1 MAARM
6 KARTKAHAADHTPS
20 VTAPTVVVDIIRDA
34 IAHYASPYRLP
45 ASLITDSSEISE
57 RNSMAPIRYRT
68 ADVDGFKVFYRE
80 AGPADAPKLL
90 LLHGFPSAGHM
101 FRDLIPLLADRF
113 HIVAPDLPG
122 FGQSDMPPREKFS
135 YTFDNIARVIER
147 FTEVIGLDRFAVYVF
162 DYGAPTGFRLA
173 VRHPERITAI
183 ISQNGNAYEEGLS
196 DGWTPIRA
204 YWQDPSQANRKALR
218 AFLTPETTRWQY
230 THGVP
235 DPTMVSPDGQN
246 LDNFYL
252 ARPGADEVQLD
263 LFGDY
268 GPMSRFIR
276 HSRNISALISHRFW
290 RCGARTI
297 RSFFRRAPRRSSAI
311 SLVPWFASLIPATSR
326 WRRMRA
332 KSRKASATS

>member
-1 MAARM
+1 M
-6 KARTKAHAADHTPS
+6 
-20 VTAPTVVVDIIRDA
+20 TA
-34 IAHYASPYRLP
+34 
-45 ASLITDSSEISE
+45 IT
-57 RNSMAPIRYRT
+57 YRT
-68 ADVDGFKVFYRE
+68 AKLNGSGVFYRE
-80 AGPADAPKLL
+80 AGSPGAPKLL

-122 FGQSDMPPREKFS
+122 FGNSDLPGRGL
-135 YTFDNIARVIER
+135 TFDKVADAIDRL
-147 FTEVIGLDRFAVYVF
+147 TETIGFDRYAIYVF

-196 DGWTPIRA
+196 EGWNLIRA
-204 YWQDPSQANRKALR
+204 YWQDASPANREALR
-218 AFLTPETTRWQY
+218 NFLKPESTLWQY

-235 DPTMVSPDGQN
+235 DAAKVSPDGYS

-268 GPMSRFIR
+268 KSNVALYPTFQKYFRTHKPPLLAAWGRNDPFFLPPGADAFKRDIPNAVVRFFDTGHFALETHAAEIAAEIR
-276 HSRNISALISHRFW
+276 DFL
-290 RCGARTI
+290 
-297 RSFFRRAPRRSSAI
+297 PR
-311 SLVPWFASLIPATSR
+311 
-326 WRRMRA
+326 
-332 KSRKASATS
+332 

>member
-1 MAARM
+1 M
-6 KARTKAHAADHTPS
+6 TP
-20 VTAPTVVVDIIRDA
+20 V
-34 IAHYASPYRLP
+34 
-45 ASLITDSSEISE
+45 
-57 RNSMAPIRYRT
+57 RYRT
-68 ADVDGFKVFYRE
+68 ADVDGFNIFYRE

-135 YTFDNIARVIER
+135 YTFDNITRVIDR

-196 DGWTPIRA
+196 EGWSPIKA
-204 YWQDPSQANRKALR
+204 YWQDPSEANRKALR
-218 AFLTPETTRWQY
+218 AFLAPETTRWQY

-235 DPTMVSPDGQN
+235 DAARVSPDGLS

-252 ARPGADEVQLD
+252 ARPGADEAQLD

-268 GPMSRFIR
+268 KSNVSLYPAFQDY
-276 HSRNISALISHRFW
+276 F
-290 RCGARTI
+290 RTYKPPFLAVWGKHDP
-297 RSFFRRAPRRSSAI
+297 FF
-311 SLVPWFASLIPATSR
+311 LPAG
-326 WRRMRA
+326 
-332 KSRKASATS
+332 ASAFKRDIPRADVRFFDTGHFALETHAEPIALAMREFLSR